1 MKKFIII
8 LLLMVIIPLKVQAS
22 VTITNANIQGPAEA
36 KIGEKIIVKYS
47 LDITGLDK
55 TKEDSDGVY
64 GVILSLALNEK
75 TFTPTAIKSD
85 MDSYVIKY
93 KDENDLRFILSEVT
107 STTQNKCRNNTLFCG
122 SKYEV
127 EVEYQINDTTEKQ
140 AQIILASA
148 LMVTYPVN
156 ADDMTEENQKDVSYG
171 ILKEYTINIIDTDT
185 SGEPAED
192 ITMLYDDLI
201 RDSDEDHMEIKDPPP
216 QVTTKPTTQTTTTK
230 PQTTTTTTT
239 EEKQSRNTKIKTL
252 EIKDAEYKFDNT
264 KNYLEVFVKQDINSL
279 DINIELEDPKSTYEI
294 IGADDLR
301 KNDNRVKIEVSSEN
315 GQKRTYTL
323 NVKIKDWTAEDKE
336 KVEMVDIFGQN
347 IEKKYVELGTYILGS
362 IIILAILIGII
373 KFSKDRISNKKYYKA
388 LKELENDNEQER

>member
-1 MKKFIII
+1 
-8 LLLMVIIPLKVQAS
+8 
-22 VTITNANIQGPAEA
+22 
-36 KIGEKIIVKYS
+36 
-47 LDITGLDK
+47 
-55 TKEDSDGVY
+55 
-64 GVILSLALNEK
+64 
-75 TFTPTAIKSD
+75 
-85 MDSYVIKY
+85 
-93 KDENDLRFILSEVT
+93 
-107 STTQNKCRNNTLFCG
+107 
-122 SKYEV
+122 
-127 EVEYQINDTTEKQ
+127 
-140 AQIILASA
+140 
-148 LMVTYPVN
+148 
-156 ADDMTEENQKDVSYG
+156 
-171 ILKEYTINIIDTDT
+171 
-185 SGEPAED
+185 
-192 ITMLYDDLI
+192 
-201 RDSDEDHMEIKDPPP
+201 
-216 QVTTKPTTQTTTTK
+216 VTTKPTTQTTTTK

>member
-1 MKKFIII
+1 
-8 LLLMVIIPLKVQAS
+8 MVIIPLKVQAS

-185 SGEPAED
+185 SGEPAKD

-201 RDSDEDHMEIKDPPP
+201 KDNDEDHIEIKDPPP
-216 QVTTKPTTQTTTTK
+216 QVTTKPITQTTTTK

-252 EIKDAEYKFDNT
+252 EIKDAEYKFDYT
-264 KNYLEVFVKQDINSL
+264 KNYLEVFIKQDINSL

-347 IEKKYVELGTYILGS
+347 IEKKYVELGTYISGS
-362 IIILAILIGII
+362 IIILAFLIGII

>member
-185 SGEPAED
+185 SGEPAKD

-201 RDSDEDHMEIKDPPP
+201 KDNDEDHIEIKDPPP
-216 QVTTKPTTQTTTTK
+216 QVTTKPITQTTTTK

-252 EIKDAEYKFDNT
+252 EIKDAEYKFDYT
-264 KNYLEVFVKQDINSL
+264 KNYLEVFIKQDINSL

-347 IEKKYVELGTYILGS
+347 IEKKYVELGTYISGS
-362 IIILAILIGII
+362 IIILAFLIGII